1 MVTDE
6 STHGR
11 RQRAQQ
17 SAPDSADARTVR
29 VGRHRA
35 ADLRLESP
43 RVSASHAEVILL
55 GHAGWVRDLGSRYG
69 TAVNQ
74 RPVAGWTPFGPD
86 DRLSVAGSELRLR
99 ADGDLQASGRDAGAL
114 VCAAGLHVRAS
125 RKGKVLLNNLS
136 FVVEPGEFVG
146 LMGLSGAGKSTLLK
160 TLVGINRPTY
170 GSVIID
176 GIDIEVDPQRA
187 RSVVGYVPQDD
198 IVHADLTVREAMR
211 YSARLRLPPDTAGA
225 EIDDRIDRLLRDLE
239 IAHIAGTVIGSAE
252 RQGISGGQ
260 RKRVN
265 LALELLPRPP
275 LLLLD
280 EPTSGLSSEDASNVF
295 GLLRQLAD
303 AGHTIII
310 TTHSPSLP
318 DFRKLDRVIY
328 LSDGELVYF
337 GPAYPDSL
345 QIFPAERGPET
356 APAPVPDDAGAG
368 LARLTEL
375 KRAGVAAA
383 ALARQFE
390 QSKHCGHYVAA
401 RLARV
406 NVEEARRRAA
416 LALQPLAML
425 RQLTTLTGRFVQLKL
440 RNRGSLPVQLAQAP
454 LVAVLLN
461 IVFARG
467 GGGDPAAQLS
477 YTLFFMAVASIWF
490 GCSNAAREIVGER
503 PILMRERMIGMDV
516 APYLA
521 SKLLVLGALSAIQ
534 CLMLLGITA
543 AWRDLA
549 GSLPALFAVLWSC
562 ALVGVLMGLTLSAI
576 ARSSEAALSATPLLL
591 IPEILLAGMIVSLP
605 DLALIPRWLSNI
617 TATRWAYE
625 TLLHVEGL
633 SHIVQL
639 SFGDYRV
646 GQTEAAA
653 GLAALGTLYLALLVA
668 AVSGNPRRF
677 A

>member
-1 MVTDE
+1 MDASPLTAGPRASE
-6 STHGR
+6 FGASSTAPDRRRLRMGR
-11 RQRAQQ
+11 R
-17 SAPDSADARTVR
+17 ADC
-29 VGRHRA
+29 
-35 ADLRLESP
+35 DLRIDSP
-43 RVSASHAEVILL
+43 RVSGAHAELVTL

-69 TAVNQ
+69 TTVNQ
-74 RPVAGWTPFGPD
+74 RPVEGWTPFASG
-86 DRLSVAGSELRLR
+86 DRLCLGGSELRFV
-99 ADGDLQASGRDAGAL
+99 DGRFEASGRQAGAF
-114 VCAAGLHVRAS
+114 VCAAGLHVRAAG
-125 RKGKVLLNNLS
+125 RNGKVLLHNLS

-160 TLVGINRPTY
+160 TLVGINAPTH
-170 GSVIID
+170 GSVIVD

-187 RSVVGYVPQDD
+187 RSVIGYVPQDD

-211 YSARLRLPPDTAGA
+211 FSARLRLPPDTADA
-225 EIDDRIDRLLRDLE
+225 EIDARIDRLLAELE

-265 LALELLPRPP
+265 LALELLARPP

-328 LSDGELVYF
+328 LSDGQLVYF

-345 QIFPAERGPET
+345 LIFPPDD
-356 APAPVPDDAGAG
+356 APARPLPEDAGAG
-368 LARLTEL
+368 LARLTDL
-375 KRAGVAAA
+375 KRAGVEAAS
-383 ALARQFE
+383 LAQRFEHGELFAQF
-390 QSKHCGHYVAA
+390 VAQ

-406 NVEEARRRAA
+406 NIEAAQAQPTLRLRPIAA
-416 LALQPLAML
+416 V
-425 RQLTTLTGRFVQLKL
+425 RQLSTLTARFVRLKL

-454 LVAVLLN
+454 IVAVLLN

-467 GGGDPAAQLS
+467 GGGDPAVQLS
-477 YTLFFMAVASIWF
+477 YTLFFMAVASLWF

-503 PILMRERMIGMDV
+503 PILMRERMIGMDI
-516 APYLA
+516 APYLG
-521 SKLLVLGALSAIQ
+521 SKLLVLGALSAVQ
-534 CLMLLGITA
+534 CLVLLGITA
-543 AWRDLA
+543 AWRDMA
-549 GSLPALFAVLWSC
+549 GSLTLMFAVLWSC
-562 ALVGVLMGLTLSAI
+562 ALAGVLMGLALSAV

-605 DLALIPRWLSNI
+605 DLALIPRWLSNL

-625 TLLHVEGL
+625 TLLELESLTYIAQVT
-633 SHIVQL
+633 
-639 SFGDYRV
+639 FGDYRV
-646 GQTEAAA
+646 GRNASVAALMALGA
-653 GLAALGTLYLALLVA
+653 GYLAALVA
-668 AVSGNPRRF
+668 ALAGNPRRF